1 MIADGDVWKLAH
13 MILIQRGPAS
23 IKITKVKGHATD
35 VDVLGDLDKQ
45 EQKEGGPWKG
55 NSAGNFYG
63 WEANK
68 IVAVTSGESIMELI
82 TRAQTRL
89 CVVLVEGMIFYEEI
103 KDYLHQA
110 ADCGLIEM
118 QNVDTDDSVWKSMW
132 NRAKL
137 LMKTRRKAV

>member
-1 MIADGDVWKLAH
+1 MSLTNMTSASAQCHRYLGDDAT
-13 MILIQRGPAS
+13 ILSYWNLPTS
-23 IKITKVKGHATD
+23 IKMMVK
-35 VDVLGDLDKQ
+35 KQ

-63 WEANK
+63 WEASK

-82 TRAQTRL
+82 TRAQIRL
-89 CVVLVEGMIFYEEI
+89 CVILVEGIFYEEI
-103 KDYLHQA
+103 KDYFHQA
-110 ADCGLIEM
+110 ADVGLIEK
-118 QNVDTDDSVWKSMW
+118 QNVDTDDSVWNSMW